1 MEQMKKLGSMKSIMG
16 MIPGMNQIAKQMDD
30 IDLDNSEEV
39 KVIKAMV
46 SSMTPKERENPNLLN
61 NSRRKRIAKGAGL
74 SQIQVNR
81 ILKQFRSASKLA
93 KRLSGKNGL
102 KQMNQIMQQMKSGSF
117 PGGTPK

>member
-1 MEQMKKLGSMKSIMG
+1 MKKLGSMKSIMG